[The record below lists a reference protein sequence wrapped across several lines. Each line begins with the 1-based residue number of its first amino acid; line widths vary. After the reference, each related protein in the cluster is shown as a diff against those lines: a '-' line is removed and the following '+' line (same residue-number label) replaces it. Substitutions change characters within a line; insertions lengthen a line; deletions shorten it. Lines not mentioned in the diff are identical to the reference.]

1 MAHLKQQ
8 ARENLQKH
16 IHETIPSE
24 YQKGMIIKDK
34 EDEELVPQKEQEQEE
49 QQTHNTV
56 FQSNYE
62 VSCPSKTSRR

>member
-49 QQTHNTV
+49 QQN
-56 FQSNYE
+56 S
-62 VSCPSKTSRR
+62 